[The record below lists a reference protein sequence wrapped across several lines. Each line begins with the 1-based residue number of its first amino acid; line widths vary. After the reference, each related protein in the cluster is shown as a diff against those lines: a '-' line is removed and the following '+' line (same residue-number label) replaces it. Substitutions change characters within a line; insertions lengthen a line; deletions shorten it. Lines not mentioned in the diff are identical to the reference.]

1 MVKSI
6 LLLELPFE
14 VPQYIPHLPNLC
26 KYFGCSPSGKTAL
39 SLQEEAL
46 PQSVVAKVLF
56 SIPRLNEKEFDLW
69 LTLVDDALLGA
80 GMVALS
86 RVSAC
91 KTDDLADPDDVRAVR
106 AYPSWQTNTAWSALR
121 RSIGMDSTA
130 FFRTMSLRTGDVLAL
145 LRSLRSFYER
155 RSIPFSNSTQE
166 GFDQDD
172 FI

>member
-1 MVKSI
+1 M
-6 LLLELPFE
+6 
-14 VPQYIPHLPNLC
+14 
-26 KYFGCSPSGKTAL
+26 
-39 SLQEEAL
+39 
-46 PQSVVAKVLF
+46 SVVAKVLF

-155 RSIPFSNSTQE
+155 RSIPFQTQLRKDLIKMAL
-166 GFDQDD
+166 FDYPDWKHYVAAMD
-172 FI
+172 VIFTKLAALGELVRV